1 MRIFECVE
9 TLGMET
15 DNISSAKIKVYISF
29 DSVADKVFMPEARRK
44 EIDSVTD
51 EKLAESKINTW
62 NLLNFAL
69 SHGLNANPCDVKF
82 TKNEYGKWEA
92 NGFYFSLSHTDGAV
106 AVAVSD
112 FPCGVDVERISS
124 FKQKCENKKYALSFA
139 ERIGEKYVDGNDLLK
154 KWTGK
159 ESVYKAE
166 GKGWF
171 SPRETRIE
179 NKNVYYASVGDYLVA
194 AAISG
199 SDFSAELYLVTKEK
213 AEKLKTYFTE

>member
-1 MRIFECVE
+1 MKAA
-9 TLGMET
+9 GMKT
-15 DNISSAKIKVYISF
+15 DNKKEAKIRVYISF

-51 EKLAESKINTW
+51 EKLAESKIKTW
-62 NLLNFAL
+62 NLLNFAV
-69 SHGLNANPCDVKF
+69 SHGLNKNPCNVKF

-92 NGFYFSLSHTDGAV
+92 NGFYFSLSHTVGAV

-112 FPCGVDVERISS
+112 IPCGVDAEKISS
-124 FKQKCENKKYALSFA
+124 FKQKCENEKYALSLA
-139 ERIGEKYVDGNDLLK
+139 ERIGEKYVDSNDLLK

-171 SPRETRIE
+171 SPCKEKIDD
-179 NKNVYYASVGDYLVA
+179 KNVYYAEVGDYLVA
-194 AAISG
+194 ATGRDSG
-199 SDFSAELYLVTKEK
+199 FSVEGYLVIKGKAKKLETKFDE
-213 AEKLKTYFTE
+213 

>member
-29 DSVADKVFMPEARRK
+29 DSVADYGFMPEARRK
-44 EIDSVTD
+44 EIYSVTD

-69 SHGLNANPCDVKF
+69 SHGLNANPCNVKF
-82 TKNEYGKWEA
+82 TRNEYGKWEA

-124 FKQKCENKKYALSFA
+124 FKQKCGNKKYALSLA
-139 ERIGEKYVDGNDLLK
+139 ERIGEKYVDSNDLLK

-171 SPRETRIE
+171 SPRKTRIE
-179 NKNVYYASVGDYLVA
+179 NKNLYYASVGDYLVA

-213 AEKLKTYFTE
+213 AEKIKTYFTE